1 MTSRCAFRHAV
12 CMAAACCA
20 WAQTP
25 VAPSNEPTQGQ
36 GGDNASNYNIRQ
48 SFEAG
53 YRWETTGGDFGMYQS
68 TVNYTNGLR
77 LLASSLDVQSRD
89 GHGGFF
95 DQIVLN
101 TQGLGNDPYQF
112 ASLHIEKN
120 RLYRYDLTWRSIAYV
135 NPAATISF
143 GEHAMDTIRHLQDQD
158 LTLFPQSS
166 LRFFLG
172 YSRNT
177 QSGPALTTQQLFDA
191 RGDEF
196 PLFTNIRREQNEY
209 RLGGEVRFAGFRLNV
224 MHGWQDFKE
233 DTPTGGTPL
242 PQGNNPNDLTTLNSF
257 QRSAPYHGT
266 SPYWRG
272 ALFREGRFGEHR
284 FWTMNALA
292 TYVAGQ
298 RGFVQDEFANGTSR
312 IGALTQLQVVTLG
325 NAQRPAFTGNFT
337 FSLFPTSWITLTN
350 QSSFYNI
357 RMLGDSVYTQFTNG
371 AQGTAVLPFTYLGIR
386 TVANTTDAEIRVR
399 PWFSV
404 HAGYDFSYR
413 LIRSVEGQTVV
424 GNPLQE
430 VTAEQTNQLHSG
442 VLGFRLKPIAS
453 LTIRLDGELGR
464 ADHPIYPISEGN
476 FQAFRGR
483 IEWKHRSLRL
493 SGYGRSDYNINSV
506 SLSSFASH
514 ARQYGADASWAGN
527 KWFSIDA
534 SYAKQHLYT
543 LGGIDYFA
551 DRAEVTGESSL
562 YISNIHTATL
572 AARFNFKDKADI
584 SVGYSHVQDVGDGRA
599 GPLGTGTLFV
609 SGLVSVGSFQY
620 TSQPALAAA
629 QTFPLRFLS
638 PMARISIRINN
649 KVRWNAGY
657 QYYGYAEDFSAL
669 QNYRAHTGYT
679 SLAWSF

>member
-1 MTSRCAFRHAV
+1 MSRRYAV
-12 CMAAACCA
+12 LLAAACSV
-20 WAQTP
+20 WAQST
-25 VAPSNEPTQGQ
+25 VAPSNEATQAPS
-36 GGDNASNYNIRQ
+36 GDNVSNYNVHQ

-53 YRWETTGGDFGMYQS
+53 YRWDATGGDYGMYQS
-68 TVNYTNGLR
+68 TVNYTDGLR
-77 LLASSLDVQSRD
+77 LLSSSLDVQSRD
-89 GHGGFF
+89 GHGRFF

-120 RLYRYDLTWRSIAYV
+120 RLYRYDLIWRSIAYV
-135 NPAATISF
+135 NPAATVSF
-143 GEHAMDTIRHLQDQD
+143 GEHAMNTVRHLEDQD
-158 LTLFPQSS
+158 LTLFPQSD
-166 LRFFLG
+166 LRLFLG

-177 QSGPALTTQQLFDA
+177 QAGPALTTQQLFDA

-196 PLFTNIRREQNEY
+196 PLFADIRREQNEY
-209 RLGGEVRFAGFRLNV
+209 RLGGEVRFAGFRLNIL
-224 MHGWQDFKE
+224 HGWQDFKE
-233 DTPTGGTPL
+233 DTPTSL
-242 PQGNNPNDLTTLNSF
+242 SSLSQGNNPNDLTTLSLF

-272 ALFREGRFGEHR
+272 ALFREGRFGER
-284 FWTMNALA
+284 KFWVMNALA

-298 RGFVQDEFANGTSR
+298 RGFVQDELGSGTNR
-312 IGALTQLQVVTLG
+312 IGALTQLQVTTLG
-325 NAQRPAFTGNFT
+325 NAQRPAFTGNLT
-337 FSLFPTSWITLTN
+337 FSLFPTAWITLTN

-357 RMLGDSVYTQFTNG
+357 RMMGDSYFTQFTNG
-371 AQGTAVLPFTYLGIR
+371 SQGAEVLPFTYLGIR
-386 TVANTTDAEIRVR
+386 TVANSTDAEMRVR

-424 GNPLQE
+424 GNRPQE
-430 VTAEQTNQLHSG
+430 LAAVQTNQLHTG
-442 VLGFRLKPIAS
+442 VLGFRLKPLQS
-453 LTIRLDGELGR
+453 LTIRVDGELGR
-464 ADHPIYPISEGN
+464 ADHPIYPVSEGN

-483 IEWKHRSLRL
+483 VEYKHRSVRL
-493 SGYGRSDYNINSV
+493 SGYARSDYNINSV

-514 ARQYGADASWAGN
+514 SRQYGADASWAGN

-551 DRAEVTGESSL
+551 SGAEVSGESS
-562 YISNIHTATL
+562 YYVSNIHTGTL
-572 AARFNFKDKADI
+572 AARFNYKDKADL

-599 GPLGTGTLFV
+599 TPYGSLPNAVFNPG
-609 SGLVSVGSFQY
+609 SPPALVAGQY
-620 TSQPALAAA
+620 TSQAAFAAA
-629 QTFPLRFLS
+629 QTFPLKFLS

-649 KVRWNAGY
+649 RIRWNAGY

>member
-1 MTSRCAFRHAV
+1 MNRRNASRL
-12 CMAAACCA
+12 AACVAGITCVCA
-20 WAQTP
+20 QST
-25 VAPSNEPTQGQ
+25 VAPSNEPTQDPN
-36 GGDNASNYNIRQ
+36 GDNVSNYSIRQ

-53 YRWETTGGDFGMYQS
+53 YRWDTTGGDFGMYQS

-89 GHGGFF
+89 GHGGLF

-135 NPAATISF
+135 NPAATVSF
-143 GEHAMDTIRHLQDQD
+143 GEHAMDTTRHLQDQD

-166 LRFFLG
+166 VRFFLG

-191 RGDEF
+191 NGNEF
-196 PLFTNIRREQNEY
+196 PLFANIRREQNEY
-209 RLGGEVRFAGFRLNV
+209 RLGGEVRFAGFRLNIL
-224 MHGWQDFKE
+224 HAWQDFKE
-233 DTPTGGTPL
+233 DTPTDGTPL
-242 PQGNNPNDLTTLNSF
+242 PQGNNPNSLTTLTSF

-272 ALFREGRFGEHR
+272 ALFREGRFGQKR

-298 RGFVQDEFANGTSR
+298 RGFVQDEFASGTNR
-312 IGALTQLQVVTLG
+312 IGALTQLQVATFG
-325 NAQRPAFTGNFT
+325 NAQRPAFTGNLT
-337 FSLFPTSWITLTN
+337 FSLFPATWITLTN
-350 QSSFYNI
+350 QSSVYNI
-357 RMLGDSVYTQFTNG
+357 RMVGDSYYTQFTNG
-371 AQGTAVLPFTYLGIR
+371 SQGAQILPFTYLGIR
-386 TVANTTDAEIRVR
+386 TVANSTDAEMRLR

-404 HAGYDFSYR
+404 HAGYDYSTR
-413 LIRSVEGQTVV
+413 LISSVEGGSEV
-424 GNPLQE
+424 GVPFSAL
-430 VTAEQTNQLHSG
+430 TAQQTNQLHTG

-464 ADHPIYPISEGN
+464 ADHPIYPVSEGN

-483 IEWKHRSLRL
+483 IEYKHRSLRL
-493 SGYGRSDYNINSV
+493 SAYGRSDYNINSV

-551 DRAEVTGESSL
+551 NRAEVTGESSL

-572 AARFNFKDKADI
+572 AARFNFKDKADL

-599 GPLGTGTLFV
+599 TPIGPGTLTV
-609 SGLVSVGSFQY
+609 SFPTFQYQGPY
-620 TSQPALAAA
+620 TSQPAFAAA
-629 QTFPLRFLS
+629 QTFPLKFLS
-638 PMARISIRINN
+638 PMARISIRVSNR
-649 KVRWNAGY
+649 VRWNAGY

-669 QNYRAHTGYT
+669 QNYRAHTGYS

>member
-1 MTSRCAFRHAV
+1 MIRRLAIWMST
-12 CMAAACCA
+12 ACCV

-25 VAPSNEPTQGQ
+25 VAPSNEPTQPPA
-36 GGDNASNYNIRQ
+36 GDNVSNYNIHQ

-68 TVNYTNGLR
+68 TVNYTDGLR

-89 GHGGFF
+89 GHGGLF

-120 RLYRYDLTWRSIAYV
+120 RLYRYDLIWRSIAYV
-135 NPAATISF
+135 NPAATVSF
-143 GEHAMDTIRHLQDQD
+143 GEHAMDTVRHLQDQD

-166 LRFFLG
+166 VRFFLG

-196 PLFTNIRREQNEY
+196 PLFADIRREQNEY
-209 RLGGEVRFAGFRLNV
+209 RLGGEVRFAGFRLNIL
-224 MHGWQDFKE
+224 HGWQDFKE
-233 DTPTGGTPL
+233 DTATDGTPL

-257 QRSAPYHGT
+257 LRSAPYHGT

-272 ALFREGRFGEHR
+272 ALFREGRIGEHR

-292 TYVAGQ
+292 TYVSGQ
-298 RGFVQDEFANGTSR
+298 RGFVQDEFASGTNS
-312 IGALTQLQVVTLG
+312 IGALAQLQVVTLG
-325 NAQRPAFTGNFT
+325 NAQRPAFTGNLT
-337 FSLFPTSWITLTN
+337 FSVFPASWTTLTN

-357 RMLGDSVYTQFTNG
+357 RMLGDSLYTQFTNG
-371 AQGTAVLPFTYLGIR
+371 AQGAEVLPFSYLGIR
-386 TVANTTDAEIRVR
+386 TVANTTDAEMRLR
-399 PWFSV
+399 PWLSI

-430 VTAEQTNQLHSG
+430 ITAEQTNQLHTG
-442 VLGFRLKPIAS
+442 VLGFRLRPVQS

-493 SGYGRSDYNINSV
+493 SGYARSDYNINSV

-514 ARQYGADASWAGN
+514 ARQYGADASWTGN

-551 DRAEVTGESSL
+551 NRAEVTGESSL
-562 YISNIHTATL
+562 YISNIHTGTL

-599 GPLGTGTLFV
+599 SPLGTGAVFV
-609 SGLVSVGSFQY
+609 SGLVSIGSFKY
-620 TSQPALAAA
+620 TSQPAFAAA
-629 QTFPLRFLS
+629 QTFPLKFLS
-638 PMARISIRINN
+638 PMARISIRVSNR
-649 KVRWNAGY
+649 VRWNAGY